1 MRMPIITAALLAMVT
16 AAQAGDK
23 VEVTGAQ
30 FGIFCQSETGAV
42 SFMPSTA
49 VPLVVGQGYGWII
62 NLKTDKRTVHWR
74 EEFTLPSAP
83 TSWGT
88 PNEGFQ
94 PSISPD
100 RKVSVLEQDASL
112 EKGSL
117 IFNTWAVAPGDPIGK
132 YKIRVIV
139 DKAVEHTFEFDV
151 LEPAQVPN
159 AQCPT
164 PKGQN
169 AVMRA
174 IDRPRA

>member
-1 MRMPIITAALLAMVT
+1 MRMPIVTALLLAAIT
-16 AAQAGDK
+16 AAQAGDM
-23 VEVTGAQ
+23 VEVTSAQ

-42 SFMPSTA
+42 SFMPSST

-88 PNEGFQ
+88 PNEEFQ

-112 EKGSL
+112 EQASL
-117 IFNTWAVAPGDPIGK
+117 IFNTWAVAPGDPKGR
-132 YKIRVIV
+132 YKI
-139 DKAVEHTFEFDV
+139 
-151 LEPAQVPN
+151 
-159 AQCPT
+159 
-164 PKGQN
+164 
-169 AVMRA
+169 
-174 IDRPRA
+174 